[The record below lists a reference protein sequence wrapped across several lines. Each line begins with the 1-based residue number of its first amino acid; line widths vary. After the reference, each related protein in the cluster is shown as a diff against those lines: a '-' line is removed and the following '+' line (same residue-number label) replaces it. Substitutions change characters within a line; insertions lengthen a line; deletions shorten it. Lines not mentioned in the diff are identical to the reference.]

1 MNKNT
6 YYYLGD
12 ILKKIFLLLIML
24 LLFMPFY
31 VYADGFSSTIVMD
44 VDSGRILYKKDIN
57 ERKLIAS
64 TTKIMTCIIVL
75 ENSNI
80 EDEIVVGDEVLSM
93 YGTNIYIEPGEKIK
107 IKDLLYG
114 LMLRSGNDAAITLA
128 YNTLGEDKF
137 IDAMNR
143 KAMEIGMNN
152 TIFKNPHGLD
162 DIEKNYSTA
171 YDMALL
177 AKYAYNNEMYMKIIS
192 TKKYVTKSS
201 IKSYV
206 WYNRMELLNTY
217 KYCIGGKNGYTPSA
231 GKSLVSY
238 AHKDNLTLLIVS
250 LNDSST
256 YENHKYLYADIF
268 SKYRNYIIVD
278 KDKFNLKLIG
288 TDYTYHSKKSFTYP
302 LSSDEVHDILTLVK
316 INSNQANK
324 ETDKLEIRLKNK
336 RIGVIDIE
344 REPKKKKE
352 KINFFQKII
361 RLFVR

>member
-1 MNKNT
+1 MKKKF
-6 YYYLGD
+6 LFV
-12 ILKKIFLLLIML
+12 ILFLLLLI
-24 LLFMPFY
+24 PSP
-31 VYADGFSSTIVMD
+31 VYANGGSSTIVMD
-44 VDSGRILYKKDIN
+44 VDSGRILYKNDIN
-57 ERKLIAS
+57 EKKLIAS

-93 YGTNIYIEPGEKIK
+93 YGTSIYIEPGEKIK

-128 YNTLGEDKF
+128 YNTLGEDEF

-152 TIFKNPHGLD
+152 TVFKNPHGLD
-162 DIEKNYSTA
+162 DKEKNYSTA
-171 YDMALL
+171 YDKALL
-177 AKYAYNNEMYMKIIS
+177 AKYAYSNKQYMKIIS

-206 WYNRMELLNTY
+206 WYNRMELLNKY
-217 KYCIGGKNGYTPSA
+217 KYCIGGKNGYTPNA

-238 AHKDNLTLLIVS
+238 ARKNNLTLLIVS
-250 LNDSST
+250 LNDSSI
-256 YENHKYLYADIF
+256 YENHKSHYDYIF

-278 KDKFNLKLIG
+278 KDKFNLKVIG

-302 LSSDEVHDILTLVK
+302 LSSDEVNDILTLVR
-316 INSNQANK
+316 INSNRASK

-352 KINFFQKII
+352 KISFFQKVI

>member
-1 MNKNT
+1 
-6 YYYLGD
+6 
-12 ILKKIFLLLIML
+12 
-24 LLFMPFY
+24 MPFY
-31 VYADGFSSTIVMD
+31 VYADSFSSTIVMD
-44 VDSGRILYKKDIN
+44 VDSGRILYNNGIN
-57 ERKLIAS
+57 EKKLIAS

-80 EDEIVVGDEVLSM
+80 EDEIEVGDEVLSM
-93 YGTNIYIEPGEKIK
+93 YGTNIYIEPGERIK
-107 IKDLLYG
+107 IRDLLYG

-128 YNTLGEDKF
+128 YNTLGEEKF
-137 IDAMNR
+137 IDAMNK
-143 KAMEIGMNN
+143 KAMDIGMNN

-177 AKYAYNNEMYMKIIS
+177 AKYAYSNKQYMQIIS

-206 WYNRMELLNTY
+206 WYNRMELLNKY

-238 AHKDNLTLLIVS
+238 AHKDDLTLLIVS
-250 LNDSST
+250 LNDSII
-256 YENHKYLYADIF
+256 YENHKSLYDASF

-278 KDKFNLKLIG
+278 KDKLNLKLIG
-288 TDYTYHSKKSFTYP
+288 TDYTYHPKKSFTYP
-302 LSSDEVHDILTLVK
+302 LSSDEVDDITTLVK
-316 INSNQANK
+316 INSNQSIK
-324 ETDKLEIRLKNK
+324 ETDKLEIRLKNEK
-336 RIGVIDIE
+336 IGVIDIE
-344 REPKKKKE
+344 RKPKKKKE
-352 KINFFQKII
+352 KTSFFQKII